1 MVPTILDIEAS
12 GFGAHSYPIE
22 IGVVTGEGEKYCSLI
37 KPFSE
42 WHHWDEAAEEVH
54 GISRDELL
62 LHGQQGREVCLM
74 LNRLLMGQTV
84 YSDGWA
90 VDYSWLRKLFAASGL
105 AMGFS
110 LSPIEMILNERQVED
125 WPLIKQSV
133 LTKMKVPRHRA
144 SADAQMIQ
152 TTYALSVRSV
162 L

>member
-22 IGVVTGEGEKYCSLI
+22 VGVITGEGEKYCSLI
-37 KPFSE
+37 KPYSE
-42 WHHWDEAAEEVH
+42 WQHWDENAERIH
-54 GISRDELL
+54 RITRDELEL
-62 LHGQQGREVCLM
+62 YGQQGRDVCLM
-74 LNRLLMGQTV
+74 LNRLLMGKTV

-110 LSPIEMILNERQVED
+110 LSPIEMILNEKQIDE
-125 WPLIKQSV
+125 WSEIKQSV
-133 LTKMKVPRHRA
+133 LAKTKGPRHRA

-152 TTYALSVRSV
+152 TTYALSVRAI